1 MAYDLAHAEP
11 EEPAGAYGH
20 SLEPEEMPHSRRL
33 LRTAA
38 ALCVMGVFAGG
49 LWLAYTQG
57 LRHAGGSAE
66 TGEVPLVRADTTPF
80 KVKPENPGGMQ
91 IPDRDMLIYGQQ
103 RPQIEHLL
111 PPPEQPMARPVPP
124 PPPPPQQASRAPAPL
139 PTPPQQ
145 EAMSPLRTAPLPAPQ
160 PATLTGSPPL
170 PPVSAQPVVPQA
182 ASAAA
187 KPPTAALPH
196 PAPATGSPA
205 LAAKPQ
211 PVPDLIGEKIAQL
224 EAAATVSH
232 AKRADGAH
240 TGGGLRLQLG
250 ALRTQGEARDA
261 WDRLKRKNTDVLGN
275 ISAAAVR
282 ADIGG
287 RGVFYRIETA
297 PIADPATADRVCG
310 ELRERHLACMIV
322 R

>member
-11 EEPAGAYGH
+11 EDSAGVYTH
-20 SLEPEEMPHSRRL
+20 SPEPEEVGHSRRL
-33 LRTAA
+33 LRIIG

-57 LRHAGGSAE
+57 LRHVSGSVE

-91 IPDRDMLIYGQQ
+91 TPDRDMLIYGQQ

-111 PPPEQPMARPVPP
+111 PPPEEPMARPVPP
-124 PPPPPQQASRAPAPL
+124 PPPPQQAAREPSPPAMPL
-139 PTPPQQ
+139 QR
-145 EAMSPLRTAPLPAPQ
+145 EAMSPPLPPPSPP
-160 PATLTGSPPL
+160 PATLTGGPPA
-170 PPVSAQPVVPQA
+170 PAVSAQPTKPQA
-182 ASAAA
+182 AGASA
-187 KPPTAALPH
+187 KEPPTEA
-196 PAPATGSPA
+196 PAQAIAATGS
-205 LAAKPQ
+205 AAIAAQ
-211 PVPDLIGEKIAQL
+211 PHSAPDLIGEKIAQL
-224 EAAATVSH
+224 EAAASVSH
-232 AKRADGAH
+232 ARRAEGAH
-240 TGGGLRLQLG
+240 TGGLRLQLG

-282 ADIGG
+282 ADLGG
-287 RGVFYRIETA
+287 KGVFYRIETA

-310 ELRERHLACMIV
+310 ELRERHLACMIL